1 MKLIRIGTRGSA
13 LALKQAE
20 EVKARLLAVAPTLV
34 TETVIIR
41 TQGDRNLSD
50 PLSEL
55 GDKGLFTK
63 ELEQALFDGSIDLAV
78 HSMKDMPGELPE
90 GLVVAAVLPRED
102 ARDVFIG
109 NGVASIAELPK
120 EARVGTSSLRRAAQ
134 LKALRPDVRPV
145 SIRGN
150 VETRIRKMK
159 EEGLDGILLA
169 YAGIRRLG
177 LTETITEILPT
188 EQMLPAPCQ
197 GIIAVEMA
205 VNAPAFSFISEALN
219 DPDTAIVA
227 QAERAFLKRVEGG
240 CKVPM
245 AALAQRDGDNLIIR
259 GRVLSLDGAQNIEAV
274 QEGSSEEAVAL
285 GSSLAQELLD
295 AGAGEI
301 LQKIKNGS
309 EDA

>member
-134 LKALRPDVRPV
+134 LKALRPDVSPV

-169 YAGIRRLG
+169 YAGMRRLG